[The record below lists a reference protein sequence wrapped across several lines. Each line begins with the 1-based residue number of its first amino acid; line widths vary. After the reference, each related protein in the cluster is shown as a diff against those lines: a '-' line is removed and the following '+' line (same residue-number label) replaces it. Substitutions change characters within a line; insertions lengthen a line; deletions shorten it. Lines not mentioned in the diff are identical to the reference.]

1 MQINFVLYLWYG
13 VCLSLFLI
21 FWLENGGNNG
31 TCSGDDC
38 PGAGG
43 SIGWG
48 CVEAGRDWK
57 CTGAGRD

>member
-1 MQINFVLYLWYG
+1 MQINFVLYLWNG

-38 PGAGG
+38 PGASSDGG
-43 SIGWG
+43 SRGQG
-48 CVEAGRDWK
+48 CVEAVRNWI
-57 CTGAGRD
+57 CTG